1 MAELNKNM
9 NNAESNEAA
18 PKKAEKANKSE
29 EKTNIFVNAGKW
41 IAKFLKDTKGEMKK
55 VVWTSKSDV
64 WKSLQ
69 LVIVAV
75 VGVSLAI
82 WVVDFLSSTGISALA
97 RLFG

>member
-1 MAELNKNM
+1 MADKNI
-9 NNAESNEAA
+9 NNSTEVDVKNT
-18 PKKAEKANKSE
+18 KSQ
-29 EKTNIFVNAGKW
+29 EKTNVFVKAGKW

-69 LVIVAV
+69 LVIIAV